1 MNSYNI
7 SETLNIITDNDI
19 KINNTTMFYYNFT
32 LRQYIHSVKT
42 EIDDH
47 VDEWERNK
55 KFMNP
60 YEFINTRYD
69 TRTPAV
75 CSYEP
80 ISRAF
85 FKMIEILNGYDF
97 KFGDKITSFHLAEG
111 PGGFIEALN
120 YYRKN
125 ICSEF
130 INENDVYYGMTLMND
145 DRETPKWNKCEKYLR
160 DNPHIKLEYGADG
173 TGNLYHIENLL
184 YVNDKFNNSVDFIT
198 ADGGFDFSIDFNKQE
213 ENSLKLIF
221 SEICFA
227 IMMQK
232 KGGSFVLKV
241 FDTFSSASFE
251 MIYLLSYLYEDV
263 YIMKPS
269 TSRPANSEKYI
280 VCLNFRMVP
289 NLNKLKTK
297 LIEIFPIIQ
306 ENGLIS
312 FINIPINNIFI
323 DKLKEINSIFGQCQI
338 ENIVSTLNY
347 ICNTVHNETYDN
359 KRTHISKCIKWCQRN
374 KLPIDLY
381 HTFG

>member
-7 SETLNIITDNDI
+7 SETLNIITDQDI
-19 KINNTTMFYYNFT
+19 NIHDVSMSYYNYT

-42 EIDDH
+42 EIDYH
-47 VDEWERNK
+47 VDSWERNK
-55 KFMNP
+55 KYMNP
-60 YEFINTRYD
+60 YEFINTKYD
-69 TRTPAV
+69 VRTPSV

-85 FKMIEILNGYDF
+85 FKMIEILNGYPF
-97 KFGDKITSFHLAEG
+97 NFPESMRSFHLAEG

-125 ICSEF
+125 ISTCSS
-130 INENDVYYGMTLMND
+130 NDTYYGMTLMND
-145 DRETPKWNKCEKYLR
+145 ERETPKWNKCERYLNE
-160 DNPHIKLEYGADG
+160 NPHIKLEYGSDG
-173 TGNLYHIENLL
+173 TGNLYHTENLE
-184 YVNDKFNNSVDFIT
+184 YINKNYSNSIDFIT

-213 ENSLKLIF
+213 ENSLNLIF

-227 IMMQK
+227 VMMQR

-251 MIYLLSYLYEDV
+251 MIYLLTYLYDDV
-263 YIMKPS
+263 FIMKPS

-289 NLNKLKTK
+289 NLQKIKNKIL
-297 LIEIFPIIQ
+297 EIFPIIQ
-306 ENGLIS
+306 EKGLVS
-312 FINIPINNIFI
+312 FLNIPTNNIFI

-338 ENIVSTLNY
+338 ESIILTLNY
-347 ICNTVHNETYDN
+347 ITNSNHKESYDN
-359 KRTHISKCIKWCQRN
+359 KIVNIGKCIKWCQRN
-374 KLPIDLY
+374 KMPIDIF
-381 HTFG
+381 HQF